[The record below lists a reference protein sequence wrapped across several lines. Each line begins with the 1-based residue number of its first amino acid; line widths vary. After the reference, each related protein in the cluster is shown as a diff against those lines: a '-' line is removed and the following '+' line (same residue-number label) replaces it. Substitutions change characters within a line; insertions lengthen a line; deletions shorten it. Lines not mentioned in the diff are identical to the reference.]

1 MLSCSNPGSSH
12 PSLISAWQP
21 EGQIQGPRDPE
32 TVEDTTIH
40 WISGKLDGK
49 IQWKNREAMFFP
61 MKKRGVLVNH
71 SLEGMNL
78 HLLVSFSYFSYHHR
92 SSMLYI
98 TVTTGHNNTNHLFMN
113 VETKHQ

>member
-21 EGQIQGPRDPE
+21 EGPIQGPRDPE

-61 MKKRGVLVNH
+61 MKKKGGSCKSFIGRY
-71 SLEGMNL
+71 EPP
-78 HLLVSFSYFSYHHR
+78 SFSIF
-92 SSMLYI
+92 
-98 TVTTGHNNTNHLFMN
+98 
-113 VETKHQ
+113 